1 MTTQP
6 LQQLNNR
13 NPLNSFSFL
22 FYIDKI
28 PNIEFVLQTV
38 QLPGVSL
45 GEAAYNTRFTK
56 IPNPGEILD
65 YEALDI
71 QFIVDEDL
79 ENYLAI
85 YKWMKSLGFPTTHL
99 EFRNEYTTDN
109 NPEQFSEL
117 VLYILDNHNR
127 LNYEIHFIDAF
138 PTSLSPIELSSS
150 QQGFDYV
157 LARVNF
163 SYSHFVIK
171 NNKTQEVI

>member
-1 MTTQP
+1 MAVQP
-6 LQQLNNR
+6 LNQLANR

-38 QLPGVSL
+38 QLPGVTL

-65 YEALDI
+65 YESLDI
-71 QFIVDEDL
+71 QFIVDENL

-85 YKWMKSLGFPTTHL
+85 YKWMKSLGFPTEHE
-99 EFRNEYTTDN
+99 EFRSVYKTDN
-109 NPEQFSEL
+109 NPNQFSEL

-127 LNYEIHFIDAF
+127 LNFEIHFIDAF

-150 QQGFDYV
+150 QTNFDYV

-163 SYSHFVIK
+163 SYSHFTIK

>member
-1 MTTQP
+1 MAVQP
-6 LQQLNNR
+6 TKQLANR

-38 QLPGVSL
+38 KLPAVSL
-45 GEAAYNTRFTK
+45 GEAAFNTRFTK
-56 IPNPGEILD
+56 VPLAGEILD

-71 QFIVDEDL
+71 QFIVDENL

-85 YKWMKSLGFPTTHL
+85 YKWMKSLGFPTSHSD
-99 EFRNEYTTDN
+99 FRDVYRYDN

-127 LNYEIHFIDAF
+127 LNFEIHFIDAF

-150 QQGFDYV
+150 QTNFDYV

-163 SYSHFVIK
+163 SYSHFIIK
-171 NNKTQEVI
+171 NNKTNEVV